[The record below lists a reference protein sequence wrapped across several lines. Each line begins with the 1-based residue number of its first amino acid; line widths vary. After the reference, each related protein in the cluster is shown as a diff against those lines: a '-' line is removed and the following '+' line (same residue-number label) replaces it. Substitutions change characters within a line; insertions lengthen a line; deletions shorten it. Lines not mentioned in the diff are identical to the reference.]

1 MGHIP
6 TSESTNLMHLSFHD
20 ALREA
25 KKPQQ
30 TYDVSKWLFV
40 PPYYDEY
47 RYVLGTLGE
56 HPLICCGINPS
67 TAAPDNLDNTLKSV
81 QRIAQANGFDS
92 FLMFNVYAQRATY
105 PEDMDKVVNADLD
118 KQNMNAFAYLLKLA
132 GQNGRKPTVWA
143 AWGNIIETRSYLK
156 DCVREMVRITN
167 SYGGADWVH
176 AGTIS
181 KKGHPHHPLYLKKD
195 SKLEMFDMDTYLKE

>member
-6 TSESTNLMHLSFHD
+6 KAESQAIKYLSFAEALCKAENTQHD
-20 ALREA
+20 FDP
-25 KKPQQ
+25 KQ
-30 TYDVSKWLFV
+30 WLFV
-40 PPYYDEY
+40 PPWYDEY
-47 RYVLGTLGE
+47 RYVLGTKGSR
-56 HPLICCGINPS
+56 PLICCGINPS

-105 PEDMDKVVNADLD
+105 PKDLD
-118 KQNMNAFAYLLKLA
+118 KQVNMGLHQQNMAAFEYLLHL
-132 GQNGRKPTVWA
+132 GDQKPTIWA
-143 AWGNIIETRSYLK
+143 AWGNIIEERAYLK
-156 DCVREMVRITN
+156 DCVREMADIAERC
-167 SYGGADWVH
+167 GGANWVH

-195 SKLEMFDMDTYLKE
+195 IPLEFFDIKKYFQEE